1 MNKRIY
7 GYYEK
12 SWSLEDIP
20 TTLEQ
25 RSLNREKDKVI
36 PKRYW
41 SWSHKS
47 KNKILWDSELLD
59 NLAIKEP
66 THEKR
71 ELSLSF
77 SQIPPAHI
85 LPFKFLILQFL
96 QSVVRSKTIVF

>member
-36 PKRYW
+36 PKRY
-41 SWSHKS
+41 
-47 KNKILWDSELLD
+47 
-59 NLAIKEP
+59 
-66 THEKR
+66 
-71 ELSLSF
+71 
-77 SQIPPAHI
+77 
-85 LPFKFLILQFL
+85 
-96 QSVVRSKTIVF
+96 